1 MIMEDSLIYIL
12 KATLA
17 LMFCV
22 VGIDIYLLIKRKMT
36 EKKIDNI
43 EKSLKAKDEEQRNV
57 LQSLRGLH
65 ESMKEIN
72 KLNTDLDR
80 MKEEVNKI
88 KVLKK

>member
-1 MIMEDSLIYIL
+1 MEDSLIYIL
-12 KATLA
+12 KATLV
-17 LMFCV
+17 LMFCII
-22 VGIDIYLLIKRKMT
+22 GIDIYLLIKRKMT

-43 EKSLKAKDEEQRNV
+43 EKSLRAKDEEQRDV
-57 LQSLRGLH
+57 LQSLRKLH